1 MAVTADTVQVVM
13 EADVSTYINDLRRA
27 DKAFDSVV
35 KNMQA
40 GLVQSGRAFSTLAV
54 GANTSSS
61 VVASSANRMN
71 QSVGAFNNNVANLG
85 AQVQDTFVSAAGG
98 MNSLLIGLQQGTQ
111 FSAVLNAS
119 IASGISPAKALGAA
133 FLQIINP
140 ISLASIA
147 LVALAATAF
156 QAFGSILPASE
167 SANDAIKRHREA
179 LEGIVEGYSSAED
192 AVKQYFDAAN
202 QLPQGIATFRTEEQ
216 FKSIGTEVEK
226 FRAQMAAV
234 ATDPLF
240 TKFGSEAILSMQRL
254 AGQFANGSITAE
266 EFYLG
271 LEDVKD
277 ELNLLEQAGA
287 AIPGSTANMIKAWQ
301 EGAEKAAAFGQAINT
316 LVAASHALAG
326 IAQNADLKNV
336 LDLNAYIDEQD
347 RLNAMTSEE
356 LALYKEI
363 AQIKKDA
370 GEFGITDE
378 AAAALAER
386 TLAAEERRA
395 EIKKQMAQSGRD
407 DKSADREYTREREAL
422 EELMAAM
429 ALDAALLGV
438 SNKEKAIAIALSK
451 ANATATEEEKE
462 AIAQMAGFIYDTE
475 KAVKD
480 LAKSSQEWATT
491 MQSATRGF
499 IDDLI
504 EGKSAAEAFSNVLS
518 SIASKLIDVG
528 LGNLFGSSG
537 FNIGG
542 LFGGARAMGGPVS
555 SGKTYL
561 VGENGPE
568 LFSPSSA
575 GNITPN
581 HQLGGTAGFTFAP
594 VVDARGADEAAV
606 ARLETGLRRLA
617 NEMVPTIRKE
627 ISSGP
632 KKGRG

>member
-1 MAVTADTVQVVM
+1 MAITADQVEVILKAQVAQY
-13 EADVSTYINDLRRA
+13 ESDLRSA
-27 DKAFDSVV
+27 DRTF
-35 KNMQA
+35 
-40 GLVQSGRAFSTLAV
+40 TAV
-54 GANTSSS
+54 AANT
-61 VVASSANRMN
+61 VRNTNQVNTAVNRMN
-71 QSVGAFNNNVANLG
+71 VGNIA
-85 AQVQDTFVSAAGG
+85 AQFQDIGVTAAAG
-98 MNSLLIGLQQGTQ
+98 MNPLIIALQQGTQ
-111 FSAVLNAS
+111 LSAVLNES
-119 IASGISPAKALGAA
+119 VGKGVSPVKALGAA

-140 ISLASIA
+140 VSLATIAIIA
-147 LVALAATAF
+147 LGAAAL
-156 QAFGSILPASE
+156 QALGSIVPASE
-167 SANDAIKRHREA
+167 TANAAIKRHREA

-216 FKSIGTEVEK
+216 FKKIGTEVEK
-226 FRAQMAAV
+226 FRADMAAF

-240 TKFGSEAILSMQRL
+240 AKFGSEATLSMQQL
-254 AGQFANGSITAE
+254 AGQFADGTITAE

-271 LEDVKD
+271 LEDVKK
-277 ELNLLEQAGA
+277 ELNLLEQAGS

-356 LALYKEI
+356 LDLYKEI

-370 GEFGITDE
+370 GQFGITDE

-386 TLAAEERRA
+386 TLAAEARRA
-395 EIKKQMAQSGRD
+395 EIKKQMAQSGRAD
-407 DKSADREYTREREAL
+407 NSAEREYTREREAL

-429 ALDAALLGV
+429 ALDAALIGV
-438 SNKEKAIAIALSK
+438 SNREKAIAIALSK
-451 ANATATEEEKE
+451 ANATATEEEKA

-480 LAKSSQEWATT
+480 LSKSSQEWATT
-491 MQSATRGF
+491 MQTATRGF
-499 IDDLI
+499 ISDLI

-518 SIASKLIDVG
+518 SIASKLLDVG
-528 LGNLFGSSG
+528 LSNLFGSSG
-537 FNIGG
+537 FNFGG

-581 HQLGGTAGFTFAP
+581 HQLGGVAGFTFAP

-606 ARLETGLRRLA
+606 ARLDAGLRRLA